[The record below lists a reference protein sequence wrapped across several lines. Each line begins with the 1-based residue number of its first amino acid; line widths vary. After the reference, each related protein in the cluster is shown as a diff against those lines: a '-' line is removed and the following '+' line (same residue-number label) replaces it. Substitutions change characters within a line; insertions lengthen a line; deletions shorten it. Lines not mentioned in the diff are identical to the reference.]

1 MEELNYMETITI
13 TFHNGTTREFKVN
26 MSVALNLSSLLYE
39 LTKEN
44 IINTSVV
51 DNRSNVA

>member
-1 MEELNYMETITI
+1 METITI

-51 DNRSNVA
+51 DNQSNVA